1 VKLSIV
7 TTLYRSAPYVREFY
21 ARAVSAAQRLT
32 PDFEII
38 FVNDGSPDDAFAQV
52 LELHKAD
59 ARVVGVD
66 LSRNFGHYKAI
77 MTGLAY
83 ARGEHVFLIDSDLE
97 EDPALLADFAAR
109 MQALACDVVY
119 GVQRARKGGWF
130 ERVSGEVFWWFF
142 NRLSPVPVPANL
154 TTARLMTRRYVRSL
168 LRFREREVFLA
179 GLWALAGFEQVAIE
193 IDKGSRGSTTY
204 TLRRKLSVLVN
215 SITSFSNMPLVAI
228 FQFGVLISALAF
240 AYLAYV
246 VAKWFVQDVPV
257 EGWTSVIA
265 SIWLLGGL
273 IISFLGVIG
282 IYLAKVF
289 SEAKR
294 RPYSIVRK
302 VWRH

>member
-1 VKLSIV
+1 MKLSIV

-21 ARAVSAAQRLT
+21 ARAVSAAGQLT
-32 PDFEII
+32 SDFEII

-52 LELHKAD
+52 LDLHQAD
-59 ARVVGVD
+59 PRVVGVD

-83 ARGEHVFLIDSDLE
+83 ARGELVFLIDSDLE

-109 MQALACDVVY
+109 MQASGCDVVY

-130 ERVSGEVFWWFF
+130 ERTSGAAFWWLF
-142 NRLSPVPVPANL
+142 NRLSPVPLPANL

-179 GLWALAGFEQVAIE
+179 GLWALAGFEQVGVE
-193 IDKGSRGSTTY
+193 IDKGSRGTSTY

-215 SITSFSNMPLVAI
+215 SITSFSNVPLVAI
-228 FQFGVLISALAF
+228 FQFGLLISAFAF
-240 AYLAYV
+240 AYIVFLV
-246 VAKWFVQDVPV
+246 VKWFVQDVPV

-289 SEAKR
+289 SESKR

>member
-7 TTLYRSAPYVREFY
+7 TTLYRSAPYVRDFY
-21 ARAVSAAQRLT
+21 ARAASAAAQFT

-38 FVNDGSPDDAFAQV
+38 FVNDGSPDDAFEQV
-52 LELHKAD
+52 LELHRAD
-59 ARVVGVD
+59 PRVVGVD

-97 EDPALLADFAAR
+97 EDPALLATFAAEMER
-109 MQALACDVVY
+109 SGCDVVY

-130 ERVSGEVFWWFF
+130 ERVSGEAFWWLF

-168 LRFREREVFLA
+168 VRFREREVFLA
-179 GLWALAGFEQVAIE
+179 GLWALAGFEQVAVE
-193 IDKGSRGSTTY
+193 IDKGSRGSSTY

-215 SITSFSNMPLVAI
+215 AITSFSNVPLVAI
-228 FQFGVLISALAF
+228 FQFGLLISGFAF
-240 AYLAYV
+240 AYIVFL
-246 VAKWFVQDVPV
+246 VAKWFAQDVPV

-282 IYLAKVF
+282 IYLAKIF
-289 SEAKR
+289 SESKR
-294 RPYSIVRK
+294 RPYSVVRK

>member
-21 ARAVSAAQRLT
+21 ERVCRAAAAMT
-32 PDFEII
+32 SEFEII

-59 ARVVGVD
+59 PRVVGVD

-83 ARGEHVFLIDSDLE
+83 ARGELVFLIDSDLE
-97 EDPALLADFAAR
+97 EDPALLAAFSAE
-109 MQALACDVVY
+109 MQRSSCDVVY

-130 ERVSGEVFWWFF
+130 ERTSGAAFWWLF

-179 GLWALAGFEQVAIE
+179 GLWALAGFEQVAVE
-193 IDKGSRGSTTY
+193 IDKSSRGSTTY

-215 SITSFSNMPLVAI
+215 SITSFSNVPLVAI
-228 FQFGVLISALAF
+228 FQFGLLISAFAF
-240 AYLAYV
+240 AYLV
-246 VAKWFVQDVPV
+246 FLIAKWFVQDVPV

-289 SEAKR
+289 SESKR